1 MWVAKIGGSLGGTD
15 ALVAWLAAFVADRER
30 AWLLVPGGGAYADL
44 VRASQRRWHYPD
56 AAAHGMALQAMA
68 LYASELHAIEP
79 GVNVCDGLAACDARP
94 GSWPGS
100 WPRLWRPA
108 LADAT
113 SLPTV
118 PADWR
123 ATSDSLALA
132 LACRIGAEGV
142 VLLKSARPPG
152 AEARASALAA
162 GGYVDEWLPVLMRES
177 VMPVYWLCRDEVP
190 LEGMDEEH
198 RIIAG

>member
-15 ALVAWLAAFVADRER
+15 ALVAWLAAFVADGER

-44 VRASQRRWHYPD
+44 VRDSQRRWHYPD
-56 AAAHGMALQAMA
+56 AEAHGMALQAMA
-68 LYASELHAIEP
+68 LYASELMAIEP
-79 GVNVCDGLAACDARP
+79 RLEVCDGVDMCGAKAGR
-94 GSWPGS
+94 

-113 SLPTV
+113 ILSEV

-132 LACRIGAEGV
+132 LACRLDAEGV
-142 VLLKSARPPG
+142 VLLKSACPPVVS
-152 AEARASALAA
+152 AHASALAA
-162 GGYVDEWLPVLMRES
+162 CGYVDEWLPVLMRES
-177 VMPVYWLCRDEVP
+177 AVPVYWLCRDEVSLGVP
-190 LEGMDEEH
+190 DEAQ
-198 RIIAG
+198 RIVAA